1 MYKILV
7 FMSICVLLIP
17 TLFAQEIIDRPL
29 EAKYEK
35 AKNIYIDLAWATYL
49 RASRRFPEARD
60 IYQRVL
66 HLHKSSAFTHSQL
79 ANVSLAIRDIRT
91 ADQESRLAIEINPEN
106 PLPHFILAQ
115 VMFKRT
121 MNSRQKNWKPVIEQL
136 RKVTQLDPDH
146 VDAYQYLGEIA
157 ATQEDPKL
165 GKQAFK
171 QLTRLMPYR
180 PVFFLRLGN
189 AYEDLGYSDKA
200 ISSYERAVKI
210 DDTMWQA
217 HKSLGRLYTASYE
230 LAENGVY
237 NTNDPTAES
246 IDSAVEKITKA
257 ILAYAKMRQYA
268 PNIPKQF
275 DKMLGIFRARLG
287 SLYLTVDRPQQAID
301 TLNKIFTEDPKHADA
316 NYLLGLSYQEMKDF
330 EKAEFHLRNAI
341 RISPER
347 SEPYNALG
355 YLLAELGTDL
365 EYAVD
370 IIKIALKKE
379 PENGAYLD
387 SLGWTYFKMGEN
399 ELARIELE
407 KAVKFESESWEIQDH
422 LGDVYLKIGMKNN
435 AIDAWRKATIL
446 NPENEKIRQKI
457 ERYHA
462 KIK

>member
-1 MYKILV
+1 
-7 FMSICVLLIP
+7 
-17 TLFAQEIIDRPL
+17 
-29 EAKYEK
+29 
-35 AKNIYIDLAWATYL
+35 
-49 RASRRFPEARD
+49 
-60 IYQRVL
+60 
-66 HLHKSSAFTHSQL
+66 
-79 ANVSLAIRDIRT
+79 
-91 ADQESRLAIEINPEN
+91 
-106 PLPHFILAQ
+106 
-115 VMFKRT
+115 
-121 MNSRQKNWKPVIEQL
+121 
-136 RKVTQLDPDH
+136 
-146 VDAYQYLGEIA
+146 
-157 ATQEDPKL
+157 
-165 GKQAFK
+165 
-171 QLTRLMPYR
+171 
-180 PVFFLRLGN
+180 
-189 AYEDLGYSDKA
+189 
-200 ISSYERAVKI
+200 
-210 DDTMWQA
+210 
-217 HKSLGRLYTASYE
+217 
-230 LAENGVY
+230 
-237 NTNDPTAES
+237 
-246 IDSAVEKITKA
+246 
-257 ILAYAKMRQYA
+257 MRQYA

-387 SLGWTYFKMGEN
+387 SLGWTYFKMGKN

-422 LGDVYLKIGMKNN
+422 LGDVYLKIGMKNH